1 MGLQLRSVPA
11 NIDSADLHNIAVE
24 QEALGA
30 VLVHNQALEIIER
43 EISAVD
49 FFEPVHSEIFEA
61 FQHIRDAHGIIK
73 PALVIASIGG
83 DASQVIVQG
92 MTRGQY
98 IVKLATPGCIP
109 GNVIAYAK
117 QIREFSNRRK
127 ILAMAETM
135 SIGIQAN
142 QPAADIAG
150 AGIELLDEIA
160 MQTLAGSTPQ
170 VPIRDADDQALVA
183 MQFGMQNPGKL
194 PGLSCGL
201 ASLDQMIGGLKRGEM
216 IVVAGRPGMG
226 KSALGVCISN
236 ATAAA
241 NVPTMFFS
249 LEMSAA
255 SLSSRGLTDLA
266 YSRRAPIK
274 YQDVMRGTVSDAE
287 GQRIIEAGRQRREW
301 PLKIDP
307 TAGLTVSQIASRSRR
322 HSQNLE
328 RQGQRLGL
336 IIVDHLHM
344 VHASKRYSGNRVN
357 EVTEI
362 SGGLKGLAKDLDV
375 PVIVLAQLN
384 RALENRDDKR
394 PTMADLRDSGSIE
407 QDADAIIFV
416 YREAYHLERSK
427 GEAADKEAA
436 RIDRLIDVKDRL
448 EAIIAKQRNGPTGTV
463 NLFCDIACNAVR
475 DHGGV

>member
-1 MGLQLRSVPA
+1 MNAPA
-11 NIDSADLHNIAVE
+11 NIDRAALCDTSLEEEI
-24 QEALGA
+24 LGA
-30 VLVHNQALEIIER
+30 MLVNSFALEHIER
-43 EISAVD
+43 EVSPEE
-49 FFEPVHSEIFEA
+49 FSELLLSQIFEA
-61 FQHIRDAHGIIK
+61 IVNVHRERGIVTA
-73 PALVIASIGG
+73 ALVIASMGG
-83 DASQVIVQG
+83 DRNAIIADGV
-92 MTRGQY
+92 TLGQY
-98 IVKLATPGCIP
+98 VARLAAAACIP
-109 GNVIAYAK
+109 GNAKAYAK

-135 SIGIQAN
+135 SIGIQGN

-150 AGIELLDEIA
+150 CGIELLDEIA
-160 MQTLAGSTPQ
+160 MRASAGSTPQ
-170 VPIRDADDQALVA
+170 VSIRDADDQALAA
-183 MQFGMQNPGKL
+183 MQFGMQNGGKL

-201 ASLDQMIGGLKRGEM
+201 TGLDQMTGGLKRGEM

-226 KSALGVCISN
+226 KSALAVCISN
-236 ATAAA
+236 ATAAVNA
-241 NVPTMFFS
+241 PTMFFS

-274 YQDVMRGTVSDAE
+274 YQDVMRGTVSDAD

-307 TAGLTVSQIASRSRR
+307 TAGLTVSQIASRARR
-322 HSQNLE
+322 HNQNLE
-328 RQGQRLGL
+328 RQGRRLSL

-362 SGGLKGLAKDLDV
+362 SGGLKSLAKDLDV

-384 RALENRDDKR
+384 RALENREDKR

-416 YREAYHLERSK
+416 YREAYHLERST
-427 GEAADKEAA
+427 GANAEQEAL
-436 RIDRLIDVKDRL
+436 RVDRLIDAKDQL
-448 EAIIAKQRNGPTGTV
+448 EAIVAKQRNGPTGTV
-463 NLFCDIACNAVR
+463 KLFCDIACNAVR
-475 DHGGV
+475 DLGDWQ

>member
-1 MGLQLRSVPA
+1 MNALVKIDDAALGSLELEQEVLGAALVTNYAFDVIERAVSAGDFYEPLHSQLFETFA
-11 NIDSADLHNIAVE
+11 NIHAS
-24 QEALGA
+24 
-30 VLVHNQALEIIER
+30 
-43 EISAVD
+43 
-49 FFEPVHSEIFEA
+49 
-61 FQHIRDAHGIIK
+61 HGIIT
-73 PALVIASIGG
+73 PALVIASMGG
-83 DASQVIVQG
+83 DASFMVVPD
-92 MTRGQY
+92 TTLGQY
-98 IVKLATPGCIP
+98 IAKLAAFASIP
-109 GNVIAYAK
+109 RNAPAYAK

-135 SIGIQAN
+135 SLGVQSN

-150 AGIELLDEIA
+150 GAIELLDEIA
-160 MQTLAGSTPQ
+160 TAASAGSTPQ
-170 VPIRDADDQALVA
+170 VSIRDADDEALAA
-183 MQFGMQNPGKL
+183 MQFGMQNGAKL

-201 ASLDQMIGGLKRGEM
+201 ASLDQMTGGLKRGEM

-249 LEMSAA
+249 LEMSVA

-274 YQDVMRGTVSDAE
+274 YQDVMRGTVSDAD
-287 GQRIIEAGRQRREW
+287 GQRVIEAGRQRREW

-307 TAGLTVSQIASRSRR
+307 TAGLTVSQIASRARR
-322 HSQNLE
+322 YNQNLE
-328 RQGQRLGL
+328 RQGRRLGL

-344 VHASKRYSGNRVN
+344 VRASKRYSGNRVN

-362 SGGLKGLAKDLDV
+362 SGGLKSLAKDLDV

-384 RALENRDDKR
+384 RALETREDKR

-416 YREAYHLERSK
+416 YREAYHLERST
-427 GEAADKEAA
+427 GANAEKEAA
-436 RIDRLIDVKDRL
+436 RIDRLVDAKDQL
-448 EAIIAKQRNGPTGTV
+448 EAIVAKQRNGPTGTV
-463 NLFCDIACNAVR
+463 KLFCDIACNAIR
-475 DHGGV
+475 DQGGVQ